1 MKVGVAAFLALALV
15 VGLAGCGSMPR
26 FGKIVKDRKG
36 DYKSARSL
44 PSLEIPP
51 DLAAPGQAESL
62 EVPDL
67 PEEATTYS
75 SYRGGVG
82 ATSGSV
88 SPTREAVLTEPQTV
102 RLERAADQQWL
113 VVKAEPE
120 QVWPK
125 VREFWVKNGFALD
138 VEDPKIGILET
149 EWAENRADIPQDPI
163 RRVLGRVL
171 DSVYSAATRDK
182 FRVRLERGTDP
193 GTTEVYLT
201 HRGME
206 EVSQGE
212 SFVWQPRPSDPELEA
227 EMLKRLM
234 VALGVEDRG
243 AVLASAE
250 PQAARAAMGRS
261 PEGTPVLTLNED
273 FSRAWRRT
281 GLALDKVGFTV
292 EDRDRS
298 KGVYYVRYMPPDEG
312 TKKGFLSRLA
322 FWRDDDKRKRDEY
335 LVSLTGDGETTRV
348 AVLDMQ
354 GQPEK
359 SRTAQRIVELLY
371 GELK

>member
-1 MKVGVAAFLALALV
+1 MKVAMAAFLSLVLV
-15 VGLAGCGSMPR
+15 VGLAGCSSLPR
-26 FGKIVKDRKG
+26 FGDVVKDRKV

-62 EVPDL
+62 EVP
-67 PEEATTYS
+67 EIGEGATTYS
-75 SYRGGVG
+75 SYREG
-82 ATSGSV
+82 AGAGSA
-88 SPTREAVLTEPQTV
+88 SPTREAVLAEP
-102 RLERAADQQWL
+102 RAARLVRTSDQQWL
-113 VVKAEPE
+113 VVEAPPE

-138 VEDPKIGILET
+138 IEDPKIGILET
-149 EWAENRADIPQDPI
+149 KWAENRADIPQDPI
-163 RRVLGRVL
+163 RRVLGKVL

-182 FRVRLERGTDP
+182 FRVRLERGTEP
-193 GTTEVYLT
+193 ETTEVYLI

-212 SFVWQPRPSDPELEA
+212 SFVWQPRPSNPELEA

-234 VALGVEDRG
+234 VALGVEDTG
-243 AVLASAE
+243 ALVTTAE
-250 PQAARAAMGRS
+250 AQAPRAAMGRG

-298 KGVYYVRYMPPDEG
+298 KGVYYVRYRPPDEE
-312 TKKGFLSRLA
+312 TKKGLLSRLA

-335 LVSLTGDGETTRV
+335 LVSLSGEGETTRV
-348 AVLDMQ
+348 GVLDKQ